1 MGSREDKRSDR
12 GRGGEKTPHFDV
24 LGLSSRTFCRKRP
37 KVCLA

>member
-24 LGLSSRTFCRKRP
+24 LSLSSRMFCRKRP